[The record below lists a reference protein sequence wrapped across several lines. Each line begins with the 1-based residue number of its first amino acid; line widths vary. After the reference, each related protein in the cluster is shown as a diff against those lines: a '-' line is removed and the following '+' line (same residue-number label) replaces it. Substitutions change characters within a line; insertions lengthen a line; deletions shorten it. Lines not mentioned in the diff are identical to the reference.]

1 MSKKI
6 DLTSLSEFNAAQ
18 FLTTSKGIKVYIQD
32 VETENNTEFFK
43 EAFKT
48 VFMAKGAIAVA
59 DELGIT
65 VQQVWDAQVDPL
77 KHPDIFTNMMNLFKK
92 G

>member
-6 DLTSLSEFNAAQ
+6 DLTSLTEFNAAH
-18 FLTTSKGIKVYIQD
+18 FVSDAGDIKAYIQE
-32 VETENNTEFFK
+32 VETEDNIESLRG
-43 EAFKT
+43 AVKT

-65 VQQVWDAQVDPL
+65 VQEVWDAQVNPL
-77 KHPDIFTNMMNLFKK
+77 KHPDVFNNMVNVFKK